1 MKPSA
6 RGLPLGGALLFKLAI
21 GLLAL
26 FGEGFHGVSDDDFA
40 RVFIAQGFATA
51 PSLDPSGTSWLP
63 FPFWLTGS
71 AMLAFGKSLFVAR
84 IVAVLCG
91 LLSTALLYLAAR
103 QLKLSPLRS
112 ASAAALG
119 STFPYAAYLGV
130 ATVPESLCA
139 ASIVAACVL
148 VSSSPRLR
156 LFGGAL
162 LCSACLSRYEAWP
175 VALGFALVSGWDAFR
190 GRSEVNTEPFSK
202 PQRTLLL
209 GSGAL
214 AVSGS
219 LWWML
224 HGLYAQGSATFFVDR
239 VAAYRRAIG
248 AAPESLWARLSGYPL
263 GFLRGEPELVL
274 VTFVF
279 SAWLFSS
286 LRRSQSPEPPP
297 SDSSGVRSSVSQP
310 WRRTAALLLLM
321 LLSLIYGDLRDGAP
335 THHSERAVLA
345 LWMFTALVLL
355 RVLELLLAHTSKPR
369 IVLVAVACLLLGQFV
384 LRPWYSRRDS
394 FIIRRAAVATGAAAK
409 SKGAEKL
416 AVATDDFGFYAVCVG
431 FEAPDACFSLRD
443 NDPRKKLTEDPLGSV
458 SALRK
463 ALDAKGARWFALPV
477 KYRELGERLGT
488 ERFVT
493 GGWVLFEAGE
503 PLR

>member
-26 FGEGFHGVSDDDFA
+26 FGEGFHAVSDDDFA
-40 RVFIAQGFATA
+40 RVFIAQGFAAA

-71 AMLAFGKSLFVAR
+71 AMVAFGKSLLVAR
-84 IVAVLCG
+84 VVAVLCG
-91 LLSTALLYLAAR
+91 LVSTALLYAAAR
-103 QLKLSPLRS
+103 QLRLSPWR
-112 ASAAALG
+112 AAFGAGLG
-119 STFPYAAYLGV
+119 SAFPYAAYLGV

-139 ASIVAACVL
+139 ASIVAACVFA
-148 VSSSPRLR
+148 SGSPRLR
-156 LFGGAL
+156 LCGGVL

-175 VALGFALVSGWDAFR
+175 VALGFALLCTWDALR
-190 GRSEVNTEPFSK
+190 GRSRTNTEPFSK
-202 PQRTLLL
+202 PQRALLL

-219 LWWML
+219 AWWML

-274 VTFVF
+274 VALVV
-279 SAWLFSS
+279 SAWLSFSIW
-286 LRRSQSPEPPP
+286 RKQGF
-297 SDSSGVRSSVSQP
+297 SGVRSSVSQP
-310 WRRTAALLLLM
+310 WRRAAALLLLM

-345 LWMFTALVLL
+345 LWMFTALLEV
-355 RVLELLLAHTSKPR
+355 RALELLVPFTTKARVL
-369 IVLVAVACLLLGQFV
+369 LVALSCLLLGQFI
-384 LRPWYSRRDS
+384 LRPWYARRDS
-394 FIIRRAAVATGAAAK
+394 FINRRAAVATGAAAK
-409 SKGAEKL
+409 SQGADKL

-443 NDPRKKLTEDPLGSV
+443 NDPRKKLKADPLGSV

-477 KYRELGERLGT
+477 KYRELGERLGSV
-488 ERFVT
+488 RFVT
-493 GGWVLFEAGE
+493 GGWVLFEANGTD
-503 PLR
+503 